1 MILFCLIC
9 PPPAAIFAFRLYD
22 PLTVGLWQPK
32 MLSCAMKIV
41 RGRERTL
48 LTTKRLVPGHWP
60 HLKRRATSDLSPR
73 RDNSVE
79 KVGSDGRW
87 NLMK

>member
-1 MILFCLIC
+1 
-9 PPPAAIFAFRLYD
+9 
-22 PLTVGLWQPK
+22 
-32 MLSCAMKIV
+32 MKIV

-79 KVGSDGRW
+79 KVGVTDARI
-87 NLMK
+87 

>member
-48 LTTKRLVPGHWP
+48 LTTKRLVPVNGP
-60 HLKRRATSDLSPR
+60 ISNVARRPTDVRLKSEERQFC
-73 RDNSVE
+73 
-79 KVGSDGRW
+79 
-87 NLMK
+87 